1 MGPSGEEISISQVSE
16 PERTKLIKA
25 LPDKHSKEEETII
38 HVESLEPSTTFDG
51 KSESH
56 EIIKAIKKTKVGNK
70 ILTKIL
76 KQKDGQEPEVISEIL
91 NLPSGQEVSLTK
103 LPALERK
110 LFEEKIP
117 EKFVE
122 QMIISEEPKEIC
134 ELISSKQTIQAIE
147 PTKIVKKVKKAKVGN
162 KTIMQV
168 TEQINDEKPE
178 ITTEI
183 VILPTGE
190 EINSSQVSEPERTK
204 LIKALPDKYSK
215 EEEIITHVETIE
227 PSSNGIGKSEPKEV
241 KKIIKK
247 TKVGNKILTKVFE
260 QKDNQ
265 EPEVI
270 SEILTLPSGQ
280 EVSSNKLPAFER
292 KLFEEKIP
300 EKFVEQIYTVEEPEE
315 ICEPIS
321 SKQTVQEIEPAK
333 IVKKVKK
340 AKVGNKTIMQVT
352 EQVNDEKPEITTEI
366 VILPTGEEI
375 SISQVSE
382 PERTKLIKAL
392 PDKYSKEEEII
403 THVETIEPPSIGI

>member
-1 MGPSGEEISISQVSE
+1 MGEISISQVSE
-16 PERTKLIKA
+16 PERTKLITA

-38 HVESLEPSTTFDG
+38 HVESLEPSTTIDG

-56 EIIKAIKKTKVGNK
+56 EIIKTVKKTKVGNK

-122 QMIISEEPKEIC
+122 QMIIVEEPKEIC
-134 ELISSKQTIQAIE
+134 KLISSKQTIQASE
-147 PTKIVKKVKKAKVGN
+147 PTKIVKKIKKAKVGN
-162 KTIMQV
+162 KIIMQV

-190 EINSSQVSEPERTK
+190 EISSSQVSESERTK

-227 PSSNGIGKSEPKEV
+227 PSSIGIGITEPKEV
-241 KKIIKK
+241 KKIVKK
-247 TKVGNKILTKVFE
+247 TKVGNKILTKVLE
-260 QKDNQ
+260 QKDNE

-280 EVSSNKLPAFER
+280 EVSSTKLPAFER

-300 EKFVEQIYTVEEPEE
+300 EKFVEQIYTVEEPKE
-315 ICEPIS
+315 ICKQIS
-321 SKQTVQEIEPAK
+321 SKQTVQEIEPTK

-340 AKVGNKTIMQVT
+340 ARVGNKTIMQIT

-366 VILPTGEEI
+366 VILPTGE
-375 SISQVSE
+375 
-382 PERTKLIKAL
+382 
-392 PDKYSKEEEII
+392 
-403 THVETIEPPSIGI
+403 

>member
-1 MGPSGEEISISQVSE
+1 MG
-16 PERTKLIKA
+16 
-25 LPDKHSKEEETII
+25 
-38 HVESLEPSTTFDG
+38 
-51 KSESH
+51 
-56 EIIKAIKKTKVGNK
+56 
-70 ILTKIL
+70 
-76 KQKDGQEPEVISEIL
+76 EPEVISEIL

-103 LPALERK
+103 LPAPERR

-134 ELISSKQTIQAIE
+134 ELISSKQTIQATE

-190 EINSSQVSEPERTK
+190 EISSSQVSEPERTK

-227 PSSNGIGKSEPKEV
+227 PFSIGIGKSEPKEV

-247 TKVGNKILTKVFE
+247 TKVGNKILTKVVE
-260 QKDNQ
+260 QKNNQ

-280 EVSSNKLPAFER
+280 EVSSTKLPAFER

-300 EKFVEQIYTVEEPEE
+300 EKFVEQIYTVEEPKE
-315 ICEPIS
+315 ICKQIS
-321 SKQTVQEIEPAK
+321 SKQNVQEIQPTK

-366 VILPTGEEI
+366 VILPSGEEI
-375 SISQVSE
+375 NSSQVSE
-382 PERTKLIKAL
+382 PERTNLFQL
-392 PDKYSKEEEII
+392 FL
-403 THVETIEPPSIGI
+403 

>member
-1 MGPSGEEISISQVSE
+1 MGNQEPEVVSEILTLPSGQELSSTKLPAFERKLFEEKIPEKFVEPIFSKQNVHEIESTKIVKKVKKAKVGNKTIMQVTEQVNDEKPEITTEIVILPSGEEISISQVSE

-38 HVESLEPSTTFDG
+38 HVESLEPSTNFDG

-56 EIIKAIKKTKVGNK
+56 EIIKTWEKTKVGNK
-70 ILTKIL
+70 ILTKVL
-76 KQKDGQEPEVISEIL
+76 EQKDGQEAEVISEIL
-91 NLPSGQEVSLTK
+91 NLPSGQEISLNK
-103 LPALERK
+103 LPAPERK

-122 QMIISEEPKEIC
+122 QMIIEVEPKEIC

-190 EINSSQVSEPERTK
+190 EISSSQFSEPERTK

-227 PSSNGIGKSEPKEV
+227 PSSSIGGISEPKEV
-241 KKIIKK
+241 KKIVKK

-280 EVSSNKLPAFER
+280 EVSSTKLPAFER

-300 EKFVEQIYTVEEPEE
+300 EKFV
-315 ICEPIS
+315 
-321 SKQTVQEIEPAK
+321 
-333 IVKKVKK
+333 
-340 AKVGNKTIMQVT
+340 
-352 EQVNDEKPEITTEI
+352 
-366 VILPTGEEI
+366 
-375 SISQVSE
+375 
-382 PERTKLIKAL
+382 
-392 PDKYSKEEEII
+392 
-403 THVETIEPPSIGI
+403 

>member
-1 MGPSGEEISISQVSE
+1 MG
-16 PERTKLIKA
+16 
-25 LPDKHSKEEETII
+25 
-38 HVESLEPSTTFDG
+38 
-51 KSESH
+51 
-56 EIIKAIKKTKVGNK
+56 N
-70 ILTKIL
+70 
-76 KQKDGQEPEVISEIL
+76 QEPEVVSEIL
-91 NLPSGQEVSLTK
+91 TLPSGQELSSTK
-103 LPALERK
+103 LPAFERQIYTVK
-110 LFEEKIP
+110 EP

-122 QMIISEEPKEIC
+122 PIF
-134 ELISSKQTIQAIE
+134 SKQNVHEIE
-147 PTKIVKKVKKAKVGN
+147 STKIVKKVKKAKVGN

-168 TEQINDEKPE
+168 TEQVNDEKPE

-183 VILPTGE
+183 VILPSGE
-190 EINSSQVSEPERTK
+190 EISSSQVSEPERTK
-204 LIKALPDKYSK
+204 LIKALPEKYSK

-227 PSSNGIGKSEPKEV
+227 PSSNGIGTSEPKEV
-241 KKIIKK
+241 KKIVKK
-247 TKVGNKILTKVFE
+247 TKVGNKVLTKVVE
-260 QKDNQ
+260 QKNNQ

-321 SKQTVQEIEPAK
+321 SKQTIQEIEPTK

-352 EQVNDEKPEITTEI
+352 EQVNNEKPEITTEI
-366 VILPTGEEI
+366 VILPSGEEI

-392 PDKYSKEEEII
+392 PDKHSKEEETI
-403 THVETIEPPSIGI
+403 THVESL